1 METKEILQTYR
12 FDDFIF
18 VTNFKTFNDAEEY
31 AFKNNGELVEIGF
44 IDGADNPEL
53 TTNANLIEER
63 KPFKVELPYSTYN
76 VYYSYD
82 DFFQEIAKSLQFQK
96 KRLEDDMFLEDIWAD
111 QNIAQGDRI
120 LIVDNG
126 EIVTITTKE
135 RIKYLMGGHLYEV
148 AVKLSRTK

>member
-1 METKEILQTYR
+1 METKEILQTYK

-31 AFKNNGELVEIGF
+31 AFKKKGELVEIGF

-53 TTNANLIEER
+53 TTKANLIAER
-63 KPFKVELPYSTYN
+63 KPFKVELPYSNYN
-76 VYYSYD
+76 VYYSYEVY
-82 DFFQEIAKSLQFQK
+82 FQDLAKTLQFQK

-111 QNIAQGDRI
+111 QNIAHGDRI

-126 EIVTITTKE
+126 EIVAVTTKE
-135 RIKYLMGGHLYEV
+135 RIKFLMGGHLYEV
-148 AVKLSRTK
+148 AVKLPAKT

>member
-1 METKEILQTYR
+1 METKEILQTYK

-63 KPFKVELPYSTYN
+63 KPFKVELPYSNYN

-148 AVKLSRTK
+148 AVKLYRTK